1 MKVYCLRME
10 DLDMWLEPVFES
22 RVAASRYKEKYKGRK
37 IAIEEIDLAKSQEHV
52 YRLSLNESDGYDLIK
67 DLFSSLE
74 DVYNYITNRQIEDYK
89 VIQEKVIGTKDLSYN
104 LEGVCI

>member
-74 DVYNYITNRQIEDYK
+74 DVYNYITNRNIADYK

>member
-37 IAIEEIDLAKSQEHV
+37 ILIEEKDLDSIQEHV
-52 YRLSLNESDGYDLIK
+52 YRLSLNESEGYDLIS
-67 DLFSSLE
+67 DIFSSLE
-74 DVYNYITNRQIEDYK
+74 DVYNYITNKNILDYK
-89 VIQEKVIGTKDLSYN
+89 VYQEKIIGTKDLSYN

>member
-74 DVYNYITNRQIEDYK
+74 DGYNYITNRQIEDYK

-104 LEGVCI
+104 L

>member
-22 RVAASRYKEKYKGRK
+22 RVAASRYKEKYQGRK
-37 IAIEEIDLAKSQEHV
+37 IAIEEIDVDQNLEHV
-52 YRLSLNESDGYDLIK
+52 YRLSCNNSEGFDLIK
-67 DLFSSLE
+67 NIFSSLE
-74 DVYNYITNRQIEDYK
+74 DVYNFITNQNIKEYK
-89 VIQEKVIGTKDLSYN
+89 IYEEKVIGTKDLSYN

>member
-1 MKVYCLRME
+1 MKVYLLRMV

-37 IAIEEIDLAKSQEHV
+37 IAIEEIDLDQNLEHV
-52 YRLSLNESDGYDLIK
+52 YRLSLNESEGYDLIK
-67 DLFSSLE
+67 DIFSSLE
-74 DVYNYITNRQIEDYK
+74 DVYNYITNKKINDYK
-89 VIQEKVIGTKDLSYN
+89 VYQEKIISTKDLSYN